1 MEAPPVRD
9 SETKKPYEPPALTV
23 LGTVHGLT
31 ESYPGGSVPDCLAIN
46 HHTLSNAPPGAC

>member
-1 MEAPPVRD
+1 MRD

>member
-1 MEAPPVRD
+1 MRQSDIAAEK
-9 SETKKPYEPPALTV
+9 SYEPPTLNI

-46 HHTLSNAPPGAC
+46 HHTLSNSPPGDC